1 MKDAS
6 FALPVCATRQ
16 VAGESS
22 SNVVILVGLIG
33 LIGILGL
40 IEAGC
45 GPPR

>member
-1 MKDAS
+1 MKDDS
-6 FALPVCATRQ
+6 FALGVSATRVVGGQ
-16 VAGESS
+16 SS
-22 SNVVILVGLIG
+22 SIVLI

>member
-1 MKDAS
+1 MQDGSFVAS
-6 FALPVCATRQ
+6 RSATNMVVGGRVPV
-16 VAGESS
+16 V
-22 SNVVILVGLIG
+22 LI

>member
-1 MKDAS
+1 MQDGS
-6 FALPVCATRQ
+6 FAVTLSATSV
-16 VAGESS
+16 VAGGGSS
-22 SNVVILVGLIG
+22 VVLI

>member
-1 MKDAS
+1 MQAVS
-6 FALPVCATRQ
+6 FAPSAVSTLV
-16 VAGESS
+16 VGGEASS
-22 SNVVILVGLIG
+22 FGLI

>member
-1 MKDAS
+1 MYEGS
-6 FALPVCATRQ
+6 FATALPATSVVVGVR
-16 VAGESS
+16 SS
-22 SNVVILVGLIG
+22 IDLI